1 MDESER
7 RSLYRAE
14 AAALAEVGA
23 ALADV
28 DIPTVTVRLPPH
40 LAQLAVDAW
49 ERDDSDP
56 DDADGAD
63 LPDETADEYVDRHR
77 AAMLALIGVAVAE
90 RGTRDITG
98 QTDDVVVELDVDL
111 VAQAQEA
118 ASEVGS
124 DAPA

>member
-7 RSLYRAE
+7 RSHYRAE
-14 AAALAEVGA
+14 AAALAEVGE

-28 DIPTVTVRLPPH
+28 DIPTVMVRLPPH

-49 ERDDSDP
+49 ERDDSD
-56 DDADGAD
+56 DGAD
-63 LPDETADEYVDRHR
+63 GGSSDETADEYVDRHR
-77 AAMLALIGVAVAE
+77 AAMLALIGIAVAE
-90 RGTRDITG
+90 RGTRDVTG

-118 ASEVGS
+118 ALEAS
-124 DAPA
+124 DTPA